1 VPSAASPRGI
11 FSRARFITIYFAFWA
26 VYFEAARA
34 VFLMYQWRDTA
45 RLSAAEIAGSFLLG
59 LKLDLSAAAFITMLP
74 LCLVA
79 RAGFIP
85 NRIIRR
91 ILGVYSTVCI
101 AVVALAMTTDLQMF
115 RAWGHR
121 IDAPSL
127 YYLSSPREAFAS
139 AAGSPLPLLAM
150 ILVGATLLMSG
161 IFATGVMPHAREL
174 PRVNQ
179 AASVM
184 LMFASMPGL
193 IVAERGGLDW
203 RVHVTTSSV
212 YFSRT
217 MFANQAAV
225 NPAWNLAASLFYLN
239 QESVVD
245 SIDDPAR
252 ARPIVDSLL
261 SKNDDGAVNSQ
272 RVSLL
277 RVKPERIV
285 LVLWEGLTAKVIEPL
300 GGISD
305 VTPGFSRLSHE
316 GVLFTRL
323 YASGQRT
330 TNGFV
335 AVLSGLP
342 GHPTANPLHSQE
354 RSAALPR
361 LSATLS
367 AAGYRTAFYY
377 GAPLEFDNRER
388 YMLRS
393 HFDTLIQ
400 KGDFDARERTS
411 VWGAQDP
418 VMLDRLFHAIDN
430 SNGPFFAA
438 TLTLSSHEP
447 FDVPLPVLVS
457 GHSIDS
463 RFMNAQAYS
472 DKAVENFI
480 RRLESR
486 PGWDK
491 TLVIILADH
500 GSPYPTRGLP
510 SAAAPGQFRIPML
523 WLGGALSVHDTT
535 IDHIGS
541 QYDLPTTLLSQLNL
555 PARDFHFGKDLLA
568 TGSKQFAFYSFQDG
582 FGYIDN
588 DAEYVFDNSTKSIVY
603 HKGNLQ
609 SAAIDAGRAF
619 QQNVME
625 EYVRLG
631 RPLSR

>member
-1 VPSAASPRGI
+1 M
-11 FSRARFITIYFAFWA
+11 TIYFVFWA

-45 RLSAAEIAGSFLLG
+45 RLSAVEIAGSFLLG

-85 NRIIRR
+85 NYIIRR
-91 ILGVYSTVCI
+91 IISVYSVVCI
-101 AVVALAMTTDLQMF
+101 AVVALAMTTDMQLF

-121 IDAPSL
+121 IDAGSL
-127 YYLSSPREAFAS
+127 HYLSSPREALAS
-139 AAGSPLPLLAM
+139 AAGSPLPFLAM
-150 ILVGATLLMSG
+150 VLVGATLLMSG
-161 IFATGVMPHAREL
+161 IFSVGVMAHFRKLAP
-174 PRVNQ
+174 VNQ
-179 AASVM
+179 ATSVM
-184 LMFASMPGL
+184 LMFVSVPSL
-193 IVAERGGLDW
+193 VVAERGGLDW

-217 MFANQAAV
+217 LFANQAAI
-225 NPAWNLAASLFYLN
+225 NPAWNLGASLFYLN

-245 SIDDPAR
+245 NIDDASR
-252 ARPIVDSLL
+252 AKPIVDSLL
-261 SKNDDGAVNSQ
+261 SALSNARYKSD

-285 LVLWEGLTAKVIEPL
+285 VLLWEGLTAKVIEPL
-300 GGISD
+300 GGVPG
-305 VTPGFSRLSHE
+305 VTPGFTRLSHD
-316 GVLFTRL
+316 GVLFTNI

-330 TNGFV
+330 TNGLV

-342 GHPTANPLHSQE
+342 GHPTANPFHSAE

-367 AAGYRTAFYY
+367 EAGYKTGFYY

-393 HFDTLIQ
+393 HFDTMIQ
-400 KGDFDARERTS
+400 KRDFDASERTS

-418 VMLDRLFHAIDN
+418 VMLDRLFHAVDESTVPI
-430 SNGPFFAA
+430 FAA
-438 TLTLSSHEP
+438 SLTLSSHEP
-447 FDVPLPVLVS
+447 FDVPLPVLIP
-457 GHSIDS
+457 GGSIES
-463 RFMNAQAYS
+463 RFLNAQAYS

-480 RRLESR
+480 RRLQSR

-500 GSPYPTRGLP
+500 GSPYPARGLP

-523 WLGGALSVHDTT
+523 WLGGALSVHDKTVNR
-535 IDHIGS
+535 IGS
-541 QYDLPTTLLSQLNL
+541 QYDLPITLLSQLHL
-555 PARDFHFGKDLLA
+555 PADQFHFGKDLLA
-568 TGSKQFAFYSFQDG
+568 PRSRQFAFYSFQDG
-582 FGYIDN
+582 FGYIDQRG
-588 DAEYVFDNSTKSIVY
+588 EYVFDNSTKSIAY
-603 HKGNLQ
+603 HRGNVGP
-609 SAAIDAGRAF
+609 AAIEAGRAF
-619 QQNVME
+619 QQRVME
-625 EYVRLG
+625 EYRDLA
-631 RPLSR
+631 RQKTSSAQ